1 MSEVN
6 SGVASMSYEEA
17 IGELE
22 ATIHQLEESNLTLEQ
37 ALASYERGQ
46 ALAARCA
53 ALLDEA
59 DLRVRQ
65 VSEEE
70 SEA

>member
-1 MSEVN
+1 MTERIADVQSL
-6 SGVASMSYEEA
+6 SYEEA
-17 IGELE
+17 INELE
-22 ATIHQLEESNLTLEQ
+22 LTINQLESSQLTLAE
-37 ALASYERGQ
+37 AMSSYERGQ

-65 VSEEE
+65 VSNEE

>member
-1 MSEVN
+1 MSERNADVMN
-6 SGVASMSYEEA
+6 LSYEEA
-17 IGELE
+17 INELEITINKLE
-22 ATIHQLEESNLTLEQ
+22 ATPLTLEE
-37 ALASYERGQ
+37 AMASYERGQ

-70 SEA
+70 SES

>member
-1 MSEVN
+1 MSEQN
-6 SGVASMSYEEA
+6 TDIANLSYEEA

-22 ATIHQLEESNLTLEQ
+22 ATINKLEASQLTLEE
-37 ALASYERGQ
+37 AMASYERGQ

-53 ALLDEA
+53 VLLDAAE
-59 DLRVRQ
+59 LRVRQ